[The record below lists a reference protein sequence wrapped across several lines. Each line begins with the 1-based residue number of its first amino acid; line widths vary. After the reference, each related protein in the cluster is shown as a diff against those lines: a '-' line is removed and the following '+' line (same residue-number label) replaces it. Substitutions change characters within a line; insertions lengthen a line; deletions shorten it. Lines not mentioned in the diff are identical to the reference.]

1 MAFLQSVK
9 DNRRTSGLGC
19 GIYHHFWP
27 CLRVQTTIT
36 FCLLRGPLL
45 PLLPLYSA
53 QQPEQTFRNKSQIM
67 FKTFYSLLISFRTKF
82 KLPTV
87 AVRLHDVALSLTSSY
102 LTLLTHPV
110 QLHCPSGCFS
120 DTLNLFLSRALS
132 LLFLC
137 QIFCTAPLFTS
148 VRSLFISSLQ
158 RGLH

>member
-27 CLRVQTTIT
+27 YLQVQTIIT

-87 AVRLHDVALSLTSSY
+87 AVRLHDVALSLTSLFS
-102 LTLLTHPV
+102 LTLSSST
-110 QLHCPSGCFS
+110 
-120 DTLNLFLSRALS
+120 ALLAVS
-132 LLFLC
+132 
-137 QIFCTAPLFTS
+137 QI
-148 VRSLFISSLQ
+148 
-158 RGLH
+158 H